1 MPIWNYTPCIR
12 LSKALLSICALRKN
26 KRLCHHKARDL
37 ELGSLNMGHDFD
49 TIIKDIN
56 EDIILLLK
64 VVNCDSHDRMGQVG
78 SKRQELVCNTSASSL
93 LLGV

>member
-1 MPIWNYTPCIR
+1 
-12 LSKALLSICALRKN
+12 
-26 KRLCHHKARDL
+26 
-37 ELGSLNMGHDFD
+37 MGHDLD

-78 SKRQELVCNTSASSL
+78 SKRQQLVCNTSASSL
-93 LLGV
+93 LLGVRTRGSFGKKSHLMLPDNSVLECKDCEHIKVQTQF